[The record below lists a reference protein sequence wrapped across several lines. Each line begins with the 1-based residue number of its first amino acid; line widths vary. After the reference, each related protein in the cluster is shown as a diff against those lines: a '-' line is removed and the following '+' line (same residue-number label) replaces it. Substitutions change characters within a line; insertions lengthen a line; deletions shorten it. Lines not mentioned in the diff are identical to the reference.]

1 MLIWT
6 IVISAFKSL
15 WSNKLRSLLA
25 MLGIIIGVGA
35 VIAMIALGTG
45 AQAQVTAQ
53 FEALGTNLLVFR
65 PGLRGSGGVITGTQ
79 QNMTVDD
86 AQAILGLP
94 GVAAVS
100 PVVNINTQ
108 AKYLNHN
115 APTQVIGAAVTYF
128 DIQNY
133 AIDKGRLFSQLDVDE
148 TDKVAVI
155 GSNAAQNLFGD
166 DTPPLGEM
174 IKIRGLNFEVVG
186 VLKSKGDQ
194 AGFNADD
201 QILIPYTTAMR
212 NLLGVEYLREIDV
225 LVEDKNQINAVSGQ
239 PENTGGFGQGNNNR
253 GGGGGGGGFG
263 GGNGNGG
270 TLHVVPPPENS
281 VTALL
286 RKRHRLTDL
295 SMPDDFTIQNRA
307 DILARV
313 SASISTFR
321 FLLGGIAG
329 ISLLVGG
336 IGIMNIMLVTVTER
350 TREIG
355 TRKAIGAKNG
365 DVLLQFLVES
375 MVMSGLGGA
384 LGAFSG
390 IGMALS
396 LPHIPGLQS
405 FPPPVVQVWT
415 IVMSICVAGGVGI
428 FFGLYPAYRAS
439 LLDPIEALRYE

>member
-1 MLIWT
+1 M
-6 IVISAFKSL
+6 
-15 WSNKLRSLLA
+15 
-25 MLGIIIGVGA
+25 
-35 VIAMIALGTG
+35 
-45 AQAQVTAQ
+45 TAQ
-53 FEALGTNLLVFR
+53 FEALGTNLLVIR

-79 QNMTVDD
+79 QNMTVED
-86 AQAILGLP
+86 ATAITQLP

-100 PVVNINTQ
+100 PVVSTNTQ

-115 APTQVIGAAVTYF
+115 APTQVMGTAITYF
-128 DIQNY
+128 NMQNFQ
-133 AIDKGRLFSQLDVDE
+133 IDRGRLFSEVDVDS
-148 TDKVAVI
+148 TNKVAVL
-155 GSNAAQNLFGD
+155 GANAAQNLFGD
-166 DTPPLGEM
+166 DPGLGEM

-186 VLKSKGDQ
+186 VLKAKGDQ

-201 QILIPYTTAMR
+201 QIMIPYTTAMR
-212 NLLGVEYLREIDV
+212 NLLGVTYLREIDV
-225 LVEDKNQINAVSGQ
+225 LVADKGNINAVSGQ
-239 PENTGGFGQGNNNR
+239 PENTGGFGGPGR
-253 GGGGGGGGFG
+253 GGGGW
-263 GGNGNGG
+263 NGG
-270 TLHVVPPPENS
+270 SGTTHVKPPPENS

-286 RKRHRLTDL
+286 RTRHRLTDL

-355 TRKAIGAKNG
+355 TRKAIGAKNS

-375 MVMSGLGGA
+375 VIMSGLGGA
-384 LGAFSG
+384 IGGLSG
-390 IGMALS
+390 VGMAAV
-396 LPHIPGLQS
+396 LPHIPKLEN
-405 FPPPVVQVWT
+405 FPPPVVQVWV
-415 IVMSICVAGGVGI
+415 IVLSICVAGGVGI